1 MKTFFLLF
9 IMVLLSSCSS
19 PYEEVVFVE
28 IKDAQLENLLGNQLD
43 IVATCVLYNPNSVGL
58 NLREANVDVYV
69 SGKKIAAVN
78 QLKDVVMPANSEFEF
93 PVRTSVKLTD
103 LNTKQGTGILGAA
116 LQFLVSQKV
125 GVMYQGTIRLGKGAV
140 NFSVPVQDS
149 LSVSV
154 KFNF

>member
-1 MKTFFLLF
+1 
-9 IMVLLSSCSS
+9 MVLLSSCSS

>member
-28 IKDAQLENLLGNQLD
+28 IKDAQLENVLGNQLD

-103 LNTKQGTGILGAA
+103 LNIKQGTGILGAA

>member
-1 MKTFFLLF
+1 
-9 IMVLLSSCSS
+9 MVLLSSCSS

-28 IKDAQLENLLGNQLD
+28 IKDAQLENVLGNQLD

-103 LNTKQGTGILGAA
+103 LNIKQGTGILGAA

>member
-28 IKDAQLENLLGNQLD
+28 IKDAQLENVLGNQLD

-69 SGKKIAAVN
+69 SGKKIATVN

>member
-1 MKTFFLLF
+1 
-9 IMVLLSSCSS
+9 MVLLSSCSS

-69 SGKKIAAVN
+69 SGKKIATVN